1 MIKGSEQLHDKLA
14 VALGQTCQQHLSDAF
29 KKFFQLAASQ
39 LPAMAMTAKSNRLQ
53 TLFYDAQRVLR
64 SQRAV
69 IESAAIQSTQQH
81 VFTAF
86 NKPVNREIEDYGTES
101 PSILKARSLEK
112 RDGDNL
118 KLVDDDD
125 LEMMI
130 ALDNCSSRVREQLKA
145 DLYQLEGR
153 FQSLVG
159 TKVSIKTLPLS
170 PDALLEGFVTA
181 IAPHIAATDVQ
192 LTLVGLFDQAFFAT
206 SYGQMLAAA
215 NQLLDDAGV
224 MVAENLDKLDGKKRP
239 RSAVNDE
246 PAEYE
251 CEQANGG
258 PMQPSRV
265 QTQLLT
271 RIASLL
277 ENTDYESAASSSATM
292 RSPLDKA
299 SAPHNSAPEQGK
311 RANAAPADT
320 GTEPDHRDGRACLD
334 RTQLFDEI
342 NTQFHKLLAR
352 GPQLASHGQLTR
364 ELAAML
370 NHSDAGHSRGRLHRN
385 DQSVF
390 QVVGNTFAQFGAAA
404 ALAPEVQQVIN
415 RCEVPMLK
423 LALKK
428 PLVLEQ
434 ESHPIRRLFNEMAK
448 YAIGLEQGDCEDNKI
463 YQQMLKMSES
473 MLEDGFGEQDV
484 PRLLSEFMA
493 LIDRDRQVTS
503 MLEER
508 EIEKVSAQ
516 EKVNWAR
523 TRVEEEITKRL
534 LGKHVPEFVVE
545 FVQRN
550 WCMVLHIAHLRSGEG
565 GADWIAALVILDRLI
580 DLAQCDV
587 SDGDWHARHD
597 LLTQIKTRLTH
608 ISTDLAQRS
617 LQLQQ
622 LKQALGVDRPLQPLS
637 EAGVATISPINPA
650 MRSRQERHPA
660 RLAEEK
666 AVAEVKRVLVSAI
679 KLQLP
684 GHNIAE
690 SLRDAES
697 LDSESQQCLRGL
709 QKDCWIELGGD
720 IKAHKRGK
728 LAGIVG
734 PSWKYVFVDHK
745 GKLIA
750 ERDRARLALDIMQG
764 KVTVLDNSHLF
775 DKAIK
780 QAITQIK
787 GLPVAS

>member
-1 MIKGSEQLHDKLA
+1 
-14 VALGQTCQQHLSDAF
+14 
-29 KKFFQLAASQ
+29 
-39 LPAMAMTAKSNRLQ
+39 
-53 TLFYDAQRVLR
+53 
-64 SQRAV
+64 
-69 IESAAIQSTQQH
+69 
-81 VFTAF
+81 
-86 NKPVNREIEDYGTES
+86 
-101 PSILKARSLEK
+101 
-112 RDGDNL
+112 
-118 KLVDDDD
+118 
-125 LEMMI
+125 
-130 ALDNCSSRVREQLKA
+130 
-145 DLYQLEGR
+145 
-153 FQSLVG
+153 
-159 TKVSIKTLPLS
+159 
-170 PDALLEGFVTA
+170 
-181 IAPHIAATDVQ
+181 
-192 LTLVGLFDQAFFAT
+192 
-206 SYGQMLAAA
+206 
-215 NQLLDDAGV
+215 
-224 MVAENLDKLDGKKRP
+224 
-239 RSAVNDE
+239 
-246 PAEYE
+246 
-251 CEQANGG
+251 
-258 PMQPSRV
+258 
-265 QTQLLT
+265 
-271 RIASLL
+271 
-277 ENTDYESAASSSATM
+277 
-292 RSPLDKA
+292 
-299 SAPHNSAPEQGK
+299 
-311 RANAAPADT
+311 
-320 GTEPDHRDGRACLD
+320 
-334 RTQLFDEI
+334 
-342 NTQFHKLLAR
+342 
-352 GPQLASHGQLTR
+352 
-364 ELAAML
+364 ML

-390 QVVGNTFAQFGAAA
+390 QVVGNAFAQFGAAA

-637 EAGVATISPINPA
+637 EAGVATFSPINPA

-709 QKDCWIELGGD
+709 QKGCWIELGGD